1 MALVLFGEGEG
12 DVAAV
17 VVVVVGRL
25 DRHFGKLRQTRKWVP
40 DSGQDLRGYV
50 SLKIS

>member
-1 MALVLFGEGEG
+1 MVLFGEG

-17 VVVVVGRL
+17 VVVVVGAVGRL